1 MQVILLERVAKLGH
15 MGDVVNVKDGF
26 ARNYLLP
33 LGKALRASDA
43 NRKKFEVQ
51 RADLE
56 ARNEERKA
64 AASELAKKIDGESF
78 VVVRSAGETGQL
90 YGSVSARDVA
100 DILAAAG
107 HAVTR
112 NHVDL
117 NTPIKAIGVTTV
129 PLVLHPD
136 VVVNISVNVAR
147 TAEEAARQAAG
158 ERLNSAEAIYGADIN
173 DAANPDET
181 FVDEDGLMEGGR

>member
-33 LGKALRASDA
+33 MGKALRASDA
-43 NRKKFEVQ
+43 NKKKFEGQ

-56 ARNEERKA
+56 ARNEERKTA
-64 AASELAKKIDGESF
+64 AAALAKTIDGQSF
-78 VVVRSAGETGQL
+78 IVVRSAGETGQL
-90 YGSVSARDVA
+90 YGSVSARDIA
-100 DILAAAG
+100 DILVAAG
-107 HAVTR
+107 HPVNR

-117 NTPIKAIGVTTV
+117 NTPIKAIGVTAV

-136 VVVNISVNVAR
+136 VVATISVNVAR
-147 TAEEAARQAAG
+147 TTEEAARQAAG
-158 ERLNSAEAIYGADIN
+158 ENLNSAEAIYGSDIN
-173 DAANPDET
+173 DAANPET
-181 FVDEDGLMEGGR
+181 FVDEDGLVGRDA

>member
-43 NRKKFEVQ
+43 NKKKFESQ

-56 ARNEERKA
+56 ARNEERKSEA
-64 AASELAKKIDGESF
+64 AALARKIDGQSF
-78 VVVRSAGETGQL
+78 IVVRSAGETGQL
-90 YGSVSARDVA
+90 YGSVSARDIA
-100 DILAAAG
+100 DILVAAG
-107 HAVTR
+107 HAVNR
-112 NHVDL
+112 GHVDL

-136 VVVNISVNVAR
+136 VACSITVNVAR

-158 ERLNSAEAIYGADIN
+158 ENLNSAEAIYGSDIN
-173 DAANPDET
+173 DAAQPET
-181 FVDEDGLMEGGR
+181 FVDEDGLMGRDA